1 MYQQIVK
8 TLLNSSLI
16 SPGDADRVETFEESR
31 PFSLHWE
38 LKAMLYFGVLLIN
51 AGIGYLIYENIDSI
65 GHLALIF
72 AIGAVSAGC
81 FWYAWRHRAP
91 FSPEAV
97 KSPTPYYDY
106 ILLLGCLTFLVM
118 EGYWQYQYQIF
129 GTRYGL
135 ATLIPMVLFFTLA
148 YLFDNRGVLAL
159 GITALATWV
168 GITITPYELLRSN
181 DFASELIV
189 LTGLALAV
197 FLCLV
202 SYLGAR
208 LNVKKHFALTYL
220 NFGIHLMMIA
230 CLAGMIALD
239 KEILFFPLLCAA
251 TVFFLWYARENE
263 SFYFLTVALI
273 YAYIGFTWFIF
284 KYLRDL
290 DITTY
295 LFYFVASCAGII
307 VFLVNHKKFFKT
319 RKP

>member
-8 TLLNSSLI
+8 TLLGNDLI
-16 SPGDADRVETFEESR
+16 NPGDADRIEAFEQSR

-38 LKAMLYFGVLLIN
+38 LRSLLYFGVLLIN
-51 AGIGYLIYENIDSI
+51 AGAGFLIYENIDTI
-65 GHLALIF
+65 GHLALIL

-91 FSPEAV
+91 FSPDEV

-135 ATLIPMVLFFTLA
+135 ATFVPMVIFFGLA

-168 GITITPYELLRSN
+168 GITITPYELLGAN
-181 DFASELIV
+181 DFGSDIIV

-202 SYLGAR
+202 PFLSAR
-208 LNVKKHFALTYL
+208 LNLKKHFALTYL
-220 NFGIHLMMIA
+220 NFAIHLMMIA

-239 KEILFFPLLCAA
+239 KELLYFPLMCAA
-251 TVFFLWYARENE
+251 TAFFLWYARENE
-263 SFYFLTVALI
+263 SFYFLTVAVI
-273 YAYIGFTWFIF
+273 YAYIGFTWLIF
-284 KYLRDL
+284 RYLRDM
-290 DITTY
+290 DIEGY
-295 LFYFVASCAGII
+295 LFYFMASCAGII
-307 VFLVNHKKFFKT
+307 VFLVNHKKFFKS